1 MKILFFIESLR
12 AGGKERRILELLKGL
27 KRYKDIDLEI
37 VLTRN
42 EIHYE
47 EFFELNI
54 PLHIIERQYL
64 KKDPLLFFKFYRVAK
79 KVQPDIV
86 HVWGNMVAVYAVPT
100 VWHLGI
106 PMLNNQITDATPNLK
121 PLGKS
126 ITFKM
131 SARVIAN
138 TEAGL
143 KAYNA
148 PPEKSGVI
156 YNGFNFKRLESLRD
170 KDEVRKAFN
179 IQTRYVVAM
188 VATLSPYKD
197 YTTYIR
203 AAQRVLEKRNDV
215 TFLCVGEGDAAS
227 LRENVTEKNR
237 GRILF
242 LGKQSRVESIMN
254 ICDVGVLVTDVRNHA
269 EGISNALLEFMALGK
284 PVIATNYGGSVE
296 LILDANTGYLI
307 DAFNDQQLADRID
320 GLLSNEDLRERM
332 GENSRARIES
342 TFSIDRMVT
351 AFYQEYQSILSKTSN
366 AN

>member
-1 MKILFFIESLR
+1 
-12 AGGKERRILELLKGL
+12 
-27 KRYKDIDLEI
+27 
-37 VLTRN
+37 
-42 EIHYE
+42 
-47 EFFELNI
+47 
-54 PLHIIERQYL
+54 
-64 KKDPLLFFKFYRVAK
+64 
-79 KVQPDIV
+79 
-86 HVWGNMVAVYAVPT
+86 
-100 VWHLGI
+100 
-106 PMLNNQITDATPNLK
+106 
-121 PLGKS
+121 
-126 ITFKM
+126 
-131 SARVIAN
+131 
-138 TEAGL
+138 
-143 KAYNA
+143 NA

-227 LRENVTEKNR
+227 LRENVTEKNC

-284 PVIATNYGGSVE
+284 PVIATNYGGYVE

-320 GLLSNEDLRERM
+320 GLLSNEDLSERM

-342 TFSIDRMVT
+342 TFS
-351 AFYQEYQSILSKTSN
+351 
-366 AN
+366 